1 MSQPGTFQRLV
12 TLGVTV
18 LGLAGAVNALL
29 LLATPSVRAATLTT
43 FATFNAATSTA
54 FEEAP
59 ENLVI
64 DRDSNVFVSLLLSN
78 EVKKITPA
86 GVQSPYATF
95 TGGPGS
101 LTAGLVINDDTGDLY
116 VAYNP
121 AGQSSV
127 VYVVH
132 PDLTKQ
138 VIATFPAG
146 AGLNG
151 MTPDDDGNLY
161 VADAF
166 LGVVWRVP
174 AGGGS
179 PSQLIDFGVQARGTL
194 QLPGPNGIKFD
205 KYHRHLYVSVSTQG
219 TIYRIPV
226 NVDGSVGT
234 PAVFVSQVTPD
245 DFAFDRVGNLYLA
258 TEPTMSVLRVA
269 PDGTQET
276 LASQADGLQ
285 NTTAVLFGRAGEDR
299 LELYILSFGNPFFLP
314 PANQHPAIYKLDVG
328 LPGLPVSIPD

>member
-1 MSQPGTFQRLV
+1 MVVSKLLPLTM
-12 TLGVTV
+12 
-18 LGLAGAVNALL
+18 AGLL
-29 LLATPSVRAATLTT
+29 LLATHSVRAATLTT

-78 EVKKITPA
+78 EVRKITPA

-101 LTAGLVINDDTGDLY
+101 LTAGLVIDDDTGDLF

-121 AGQSSV
+121 AGQPSV

-132 PDLTKQ
+132 PDLTKH
-138 VIATFPAG
+138 VIATFPPG
-146 AGLNG
+146 VGLNG

-161 VADAF
+161 VADSF
-166 LGVVWRVP
+166 GGVVWRVP
-174 AGGGS
+174 AGGGT
-179 PSQLIDFGVQARGTL
+179 PSILVDFGVQARGTL

-205 KYHRHLYVSVSTQG
+205 KHHRHLYVSVSNLS
-219 TIYRIPV
+219 TIYRVPV
-226 NVDGSVGT
+226 NADGSVGT
-234 PAVFVSQVTPD
+234 PVVFVSQVTPD
-245 DFAFDRVGNLYLA
+245 DFAFDRLGNLYVA
-258 TEPTMSVLRVA
+258 TEPNMSVLRVA
-269 PDGTQET
+269 PDGTQAT
-276 LASQADGLQ
+276 LASAVDGLQ

-299 LELYILSFGNPFFLP
+299 LELYILSFAFPPFP
-314 PANQHPAIYKLDVG
+314 PSPNQHPAIYKLDVG
-328 LPGLPVSIPD
+328 VPGLPVSIPY